1 MKSGIVRRMRQSAAV
16 IALGIVS
23 ASSLTASPAWE
34 AILTPA
40 KLGPQPRLAPCRLD
54 YKASW
59 KGLLDAGEI
68 HLEFG
73 NPAHAKSGCYV
84 VNSTGKSLGAAASL
98 YTYSHWF
105 WSELDPS
112 TLRPRLFHTVEDLD
126 DRRVTHSVNYTSSS
140 VSCTQTTLISASGLN
155 YSNTRKSAYAPVYD
169 IFSAM
174 LFVRSQTLDDGVT
187 LAFVVQPGETPH
199 LVKTYVEGREVHD
212 GHNAIRMDISMQKID
227 PSTLTLLP
235 YKKLTKATLWLSDD
249 KDRIPLEIRAEVF
262 VGDVRIVLTG
272 MNRY

>member
-1 MKSGIVRRMRQSAAV
+1 MRRLALAITAYALCSFAQTEAA
-16 IALGIVS
+16 
-23 ASSLTASPAWE
+23 PAWE
-34 AILTPA
+34 SILTPA
-40 KLGPQPRLAPCRLD
+40 KLGPQPRLPACRLD

-73 NPAHAKSGCYV
+73 NPANAKAGAYI

-126 DRRVTHSVNYTSSS
+126 DRRVTHSVNYTGSN
-140 VSCTQTTLISASGLN
+140 VSCTQTTKINATGLT
-155 YSNTRKSAYAPVYD
+155 YSNTNKFGYAPVHD
-169 IFSAM
+169 VFSSM

-187 LAFVVQPGETPH
+187 LAFVVQPGESPY
-199 LVKTYVEGREVHD
+199 LLKAYVEGREVHE
-212 GHNAIRMDISMQKID
+212 GRNAIRMDISMQKID
-227 PSTLTLLP
+227 PATMTLLP
-235 YKKLTKATLWLSDD
+235 YKKLKKATLWLSDD
-249 KDRIPLEIRAEVF
+249 KERIPLEIRAAVF
-262 VGDVRIVLTG
+262 IGDVRVVLTG
-272 MNRY
+272 VSTF